1 MGDLIHQLPTDE
13 ILLSRE
19 DRDAYD
25 ILFID
30 TEKEKAG
37 ENLPASNPLRHELG
51 IFIIYLV
58 LFFVSAIPLV
68 DDLLNKF
75 VPLCGRSWIV
85 RAVVKALVFG
95 LLLWIISNSS
105 YLKV

>member
-1 MGDLIHQLPTDE
+1 MGDLIHQLPIDE
-13 ILLSRE
+13 IQLSAE
-19 DRDAYD
+19 DRDTYD
-25 ILFID
+25 ILFAD
-30 TEKEKAG
+30 TEKQEEIVK
-37 ENLPASNPLRHELG
+37 SPLRHELG
-51 IFIIYLV
+51 VFMTYLI

-68 DDLLNKF
+68 DDLLNRF

-95 LLLWIISNSS
+95 LLLWVITNSN